1 MLDVLAIDHCL
12 PVSFFGLL
20 QLGRLL
26 RQLQDCE
33 EMKEDL
39 DEDEY
44 ETTKIETIDQLKYA
58 RPYSCERIVVMSFR
72 IVLQPSFA
80 TNPLCCVR
88 KHFSQSITSV
98 ALPSCPRH
106 IVEK

>member
-1 MLDVLAIDHCL
+1 MLDVLAIDQCSSF
-12 PVSFFGLL
+12 SFFGLL

-44 ETTKIETIDQLKYA
+44 ETTKIETIDQLK
-58 RPYSCERIVVMSFR
+58 
-72 IVLQPSFA
+72 
-80 TNPLCCVR
+80 
-88 KHFSQSITSV
+88 
-98 ALPSCPRH
+98 
-106 IVEK
+106 